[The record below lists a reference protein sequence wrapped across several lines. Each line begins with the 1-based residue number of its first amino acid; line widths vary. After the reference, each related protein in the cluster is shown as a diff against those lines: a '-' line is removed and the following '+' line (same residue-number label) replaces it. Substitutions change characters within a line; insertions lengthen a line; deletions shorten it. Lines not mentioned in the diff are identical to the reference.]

1 MFALTAGRA
10 AGGTDRRSCPTFD
23 FHLGDTPKRNPQTPK
38 SSSRTGAVSGCQGC
52 SVRQEGW
59 AERGRGRGALR
70 GLGRAA
76 AAAEGS
82 GDTPGWGL
90 CSQRGSRV
98 SSATPGLQDGCWGL
112 PPAPHFGALW
122 AALEGLLCASLLCQ
136 PGWLCAFPPS
146 QHEIKAELS
155 IPSRLG
161 GLLGTASGLSPHG
174 DTAVTRCWPWH
185 GAEPVS
191 QLGDK
196 RSFSRVCVLAG
207 SSRARQLF
215 LNFSMGFF

>member
-52 SVRQEGW
+52 SVRQERAGL
-59 AERGRGRGALR
+59 RGA
-70 GLGRAA
+70 G
-76 AAAEGS
+76 AEGLCRVWAGLQLQQRGQGTHLA
-82 GDTPGWGL
+82 GDSL
-90 CSQRGSRV
+90 CSQRGTRV

-122 AALEGLLCASLLCQ
+122 AAVEGLLCASLLCQ

-185 GAEPVS
+185 
-191 QLGDK
+191 
-196 RSFSRVCVLAG
+196 
-207 SSRARQLF
+207 
-215 LNFSMGFF
+215 